1 MAIDW
6 QQTPT
11 ILFYPILV
19 IQDSDSN
26 TSGPVMS
33 GVTVTCMGEWDSMC
47 DMTLHREATLVHRL
61 LLRVSGLRFYD
72 TAIGLFQSLQQT

>member
-1 MAIDW
+1 
-6 QQTPT
+6 
-11 ILFYPILV
+11 
-19 IQDSDSN
+19 
-26 TSGPVMS
+26 MS

-47 DMTLHREATLVHRL
+47 DMTLHREATLVHKL